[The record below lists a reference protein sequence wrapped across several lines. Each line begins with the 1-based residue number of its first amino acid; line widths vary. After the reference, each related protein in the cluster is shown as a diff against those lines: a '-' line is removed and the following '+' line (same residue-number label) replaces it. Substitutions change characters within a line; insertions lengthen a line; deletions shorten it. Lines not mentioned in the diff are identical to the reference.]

1 MSLPQLLLVD
11 DSEAVL
17 AFEKAAL
24 SRHYDIRTATNGS
37 EALEKLAQERP
48 AAMLL
53 DLSMP
58 EMDGDEVLSRMQ
70 ADERMRR
77 VPVIVISSETQRAQA
92 CLASGARAFMPK
104 PIRAPE
110 LLLLVGRV
118 IDDARREA
126 RAGNLAVLFVTA
138 GTTEVGLPLE
148 CVRTVLH
155 QTATRPLPLGPAYAS
170 EMIELYGEPVAVL
183 DLARRFGDD
192 HAMPVHERKLIVVDC
207 GGALLALCVD
217 DVRDP
222 EELTAEEIT
231 PRDKL
236 AGTQHGALQDSLI
249 AVAKTQ
255 RGPLPI
261 VDPRALLSHELLR
274 KLAAELRRSP

>member
-17 AFEKAAL
+17 AFERAAL

-37 EALEKLAQERP
+37 EALEKLAQEEP
-48 AAMLL
+48 AAVLL

-70 ADERMRR
+70 ADERLRR
-77 VPVIVISSETQRAQA
+77 VPVIVISSETQRAQD
-92 CLASGARAFMPK
+92 CLAGGAKAFMPK

-110 LLLLVGRV
+110 LLSLVGRV
-118 IDDARREA
+118 IDDARRAA
-126 RAGNLAVLFVTA
+126 RAGNLSALFVTA
-138 GTTEVGLPLE
+138 GTIEVGLPLE

-155 QTATRPLPLGPAYAS
+155 QTATRPLPVGPAYLC
-170 EMIELYGEPVAVL
+170 EMLELYGEPVAVL
-183 DLARRFGDD
+183 DLARRLGQD
-192 HAMPVHERKLIVVDC
+192 HVMPVHERKLVVVDVD
-207 GGALLALCVD
+207 GGRLALCVD

-222 EELTAEEIT
+222 EELAAEAIT

-236 AGTQHGALQDSLI
+236 AGTRHGPLQDSLI
-249 AVAKTQ
+249 AVAQTQ

-261 VDPRALLSHELLR
+261 VDPRALVSPELLR
-274 KLAAELRRSP
+274 KLAVELRR